1 MGFRSKPTYF
11 AKRHPNGLTYVSDS
25 PAEAGEQAVGEIE
38 AGSPLA
44 AHRLLFG
51 TLPDLDPGIADLVL
65 LLNEIPG
72 VMTWNSCEGHIR
84 EGDGCASVSI
94 AFENLS
100 TIDEFSELV
109 SFITSDDA
117 YMDLENPPM
126 LGLCLEL
133 DLGMRHEKGGPIYS
147 QLLLG
152 RFPMDRAQRGRP
164 PGAKALRAFAL
175 QLRER
180 AAARYPE
187 AVTAPAP
194 PHQVFLR
201 PQLREASR

>member
-1 MGFRSKPTYF
+1 MGFRRKQTFF
-11 AKRHPNGLTYVSDS
+11 ASVLPNGQPEVSGD
-25 PAEAGEQAVGEIE
+25 PPEAGGEPARKIE
-38 AGSPLA
+38 AGSRLA

-51 TLPDLDPGIADLVL
+51 TLPDIDPGILDLVV

-72 VMTWNSCEGHIR
+72 VSTWTSCEGHVS
-84 EGDGCASVSI
+84 EGDGCASVLI
-94 AFENLS
+94 AFENLT

-109 SFITSDDA
+109 SFVASDEAWD
-117 YMDLENPPM
+117 DLENPPI
-126 LGLCLEL
+126 LGLALEL
-133 DLGMRHEKGGPIYS
+133 DLGMRVEEGGPIYFE
-147 QLLLG
+147 LTLG
-152 RFPMDRAQRGRP
+152 RFPMDRGQRGRP

>member
-1 MGFRSKPTYF
+1 MGFRTNQMYYASRDP
-11 AKRHPNGLTYVSDS
+11 HGEPDVSEGPPEDGE
-25 PAEAGEQAVGEIE
+25 EAAGKIE
-38 AGSPLA
+38 ADSPLA

-51 TLPDLDPGIADLVL
+51 TLPDLDPGIVELVV

-72 VMTWNSCEGHIR
+72 LYTWTSCEGHISA
-84 EGDGCASVSI
+84 GDGCATVSI

-109 SFITSDDA
+109 SFVASDDA
-117 YMDLENPPM
+117 YMDLENPPI

-133 DLGMRHEKGGPIYS
+133 DLGMRHEEGGPIYS

-180 AAARYPE
+180 AAARFPE

-194 PHQVFLR
+194 PRQVFHR